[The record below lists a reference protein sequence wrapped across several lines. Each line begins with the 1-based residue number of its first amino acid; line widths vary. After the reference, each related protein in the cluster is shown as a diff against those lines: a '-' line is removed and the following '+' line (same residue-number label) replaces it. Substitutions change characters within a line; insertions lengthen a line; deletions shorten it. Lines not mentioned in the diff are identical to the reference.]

1 MYSWINKELSWGNYT
16 PPVRI
21 SARLMAQETRQENGL
36 KMLWTDLTSLIP
48 TEELLAWY
56 LEMLAVNPD
65 MRSMVERLQEKT
77 TETIRDQLHTCEKY
91 LFYRCHFINAG
102 IDLVFIETETCNL
115 WSWEDCNIYKRDS
128 CE

>member
-1 MYSWINKELSWGNYT
+1 MINLKTFLMYETQPIAQFLRNSTEYLELYSFLKDGGMPLDDIYSWI
-16 PPVRI
+16 
-21 SARLMAQETRQENGL
+21 
-36 KMLWTDLTSLIP
+36 
-48 TEELLAWY
+48 
-56 LEMLAVNPD
+56 NPD

-115 WSWEDCNIYKRDS
+115 WSWEDCNIYTRDS